1 MVVEHKSAS
10 CPRSYKSY
18 KVFFACSPGSDSFSF
33 TLADLAKAGILV
45 AGSIRLPTHTLYT
58 WTDSPLMDKT
68 ITSYMASLDV
78 LRDNDDF
85 ELSLALQ
92 NNLTLQKALQE
103 EHTNETRKS
112 LTTLACRTIQSCLG
126 EDAKVNPDST
136 LANTN
141 W

>member
-1 MVVEHKSAS
+1 
-10 CPRSYKSY
+10 
-18 KVFFACSPGSDSFSF
+18 
-33 TLADLAKAGILV
+33 
-45 AGSIRLPTHTLYT
+45 
-58 WTDSPLMDKT
+58 MDKT

-78 LRDNDDF
+78 LRENDDF

-92 NNLTLQKALQE
+92 NNSTLQRAVQE
-103 EHTNETRKS
+103 GHTKETRQS

-126 EDAKVNPDST
+126 EDVKLDPDPS